1 MNDGEFV
8 SFEVAAAILNNR
20 PASPFLVICW
30 IGNESFPRGTQWFPS
45 IRELIE
51 SARLT
56 SEIGCKQRWLVCES
70 PTGNDDG
77 REVVGI
83 LLGAGGCPPGG
94 VVRTYRATGWPATP
108 TDEYGNGWY
117 ECPHCGCTR
126 QSEACGHCGSQFDF

>member
-1 MNDGEFV
+1 MDDSEFV
-8 SFEVAAAILNNR
+8 TFEVAAAILNNR
-20 PASPFLVICW
+20 AATPLLAICW
-30 IGNESFPRGTQWFPS
+30 IGNDSFPRGTQWFAT

-56 SEIGCKQRWLVCES
+56 ENIGRKQRWLCLES

-94 VVRTYRATGWPATP
+94 VTRTYRAQVGVK
-108 TDEYGNGWY
+108 
-117 ECPHCGCTR
+117 
-126 QSEACGHCGSQFDF
+126 S